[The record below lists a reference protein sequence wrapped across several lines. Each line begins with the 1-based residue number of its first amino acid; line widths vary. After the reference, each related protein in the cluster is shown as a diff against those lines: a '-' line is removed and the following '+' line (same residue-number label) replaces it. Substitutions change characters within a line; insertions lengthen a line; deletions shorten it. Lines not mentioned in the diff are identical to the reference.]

1 MSDYLLIESRDLY
14 ENLSARDTLTLA
26 GELVRAG
33 DNVTVFFVEQGVAAA
48 RKGAVTQLLQQ
59 ASDAGVKLLADE
71 FSLRERGISELFA
84 VSASPL
90 DVVIDRLADGHKVIW
105 N

>member
-14 ENLSARDTLTLA
+14 ESLAARDTLTLA
-26 GELVRAG
+26 GELVAAG
-33 DNVTVFFVEQGVAAA
+33 DAVTVLFVEQGVAAA
-48 RKGAVTQLLQQ
+48 RKGSVTALLEQ
-59 ASDAGVKLLADE
+59 ASQAGVKLLADE
-71 FSLRERGISELFA
+71 FSLRERGIAEPVA

>member
-14 ENLSARDTLTLA
+14 ENLAARDTLTFA

-48 RKGAVTQLLQQ
+48 RKGAVTGLLQE
-59 ASDAGVKLLADE
+59 AAKAGVKLLADE
-71 FSLRERGISELFA
+71 FSLRERGIAELAA

-90 DVVIDRLADGHKVIW
+90 DLVIDRLADGHKVIW